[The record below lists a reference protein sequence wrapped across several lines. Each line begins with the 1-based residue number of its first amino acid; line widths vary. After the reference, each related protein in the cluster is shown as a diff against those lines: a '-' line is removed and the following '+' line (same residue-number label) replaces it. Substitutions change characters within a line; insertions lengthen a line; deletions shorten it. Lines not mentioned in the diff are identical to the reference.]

1 MKNYKAIDTF
11 LSTWRDASY
20 KYYMGLYEEYR
31 NLYDTVVD
39 VMKKHDII
47 TIPFNKDLLPE
58 EYKVAKQNL
67 EDFKKSIGKG
77 VMNAVGT
84 ISYEIHQKRG
94 DTWLNN
100 LLDKEVEKKKVE
112 FIARVEKKSGDI
124 KDVNLKIGVDGSIN
138 GTVTG
143 DKTKVDVYS
152 IVAGGWNIQ
161 RAHYRVLVNEVR
173 G

>member
-20 KYYMGLYEEYR
+20 NYYMDLYNEYD
-31 NLYDTVVD
+31 NIFNEIVS
-39 VMKKHDII
+39 VMNKHNII
-47 TIPFNKDLLPE
+47 TIPHNKDLLPE

-77 VMNAVGT
+77 VMNVVGN
-84 ISYEIHQKRG
+84 ISYEINQKRG
-94 DTWLNN
+94 NTWLNN

-112 FIARVEKKSGDI
+112 FIARVEKKSGEI

-143 DKTKVDVYS
+143 EKTKVDVYS

>member
-20 KYYMGLYEEYR
+20 KYYMGLYNEYD
-31 NLYDTVVD
+31 NIFNEIVS
-39 VMKKHDII
+39 VMNKHNII
-47 TIPFNKDLLPE
+47 TIPHNKDLLPE
-58 EYKVAKQNL
+58 EYKVAKQKQT
-67 EDFKKSIGKG
+67 DFKNSIGKG
-77 VMNAVGT
+77 VFNAIET
-84 ISYEIHQKRG
+84 MRWEKRCKRG

-112 FIARVEKKSGDI
+112 FIARVEKKSGEI